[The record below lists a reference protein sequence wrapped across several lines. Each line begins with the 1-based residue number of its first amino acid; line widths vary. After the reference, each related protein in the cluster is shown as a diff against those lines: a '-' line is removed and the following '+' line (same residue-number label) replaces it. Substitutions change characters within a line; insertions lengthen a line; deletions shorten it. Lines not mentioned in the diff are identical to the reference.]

1 MNTPLPKKFK
11 TNQLFPR
18 SSFLTGMGSVLN
30 ISGKYFEFNYSKPDT
45 ETDANAI
52 ASDWGMV
59 GQDLQHVFDAEL
71 PKARTLKTNGSKE
84 RK

>member
-1 MNTPLPKKFK
+1 MNTPSVKKFK

-30 ISGKYFEFNYSKPDT
+30 ISGKYFDFNYSKS
-45 ETDANAI
+45 EAESDAKAI

-59 GQDLQHVFDAEL
+59 GQDLQHVLDTEL
-71 PKARTLKTNGSKE
+71 PKARSLKTNGSKE